1 MDSGDRPVDLRGD
14 APRANGARVI
24 VVGSVNVDLVARA
37 DRLPAPGETITGAV
51 FSRHHGG
58 KGGNQ
63 AVAAARLGARTAF
76 VGAVGSDEFGTDAR
90 RALADEGIDV
100 AGLMT
105 SDAPTGVALIL
116 VDAHGENLISVASGA
131 NGGLTPASALE
142 ALTSIAPKSGD
153 VILVCHEIPTS
164 TVRAV
169 LEAGRRAGATTIL
182 NPAPAVGLDRS
193 TFAFADIVTPNRGEL
208 ATIVAAE
215 SQRVGREARTAASPE
230 AAAMSLL
237 QSSSEGPGVAR
248 AVVVT
253 LGSAGAVV
261 VEAGRDPLDVP
272 AFPVNALDSVGAGD
286 AVNGALA
293 AALAAGSPLPEAT
306 RRAMAAAAL
315 ATTRAGARE
324 GMPTIRELEA
334 FIAAR

>member
-1 MDSGDRPVDLRGD
+1 VTS
-14 APRANGARVI
+14 RVI
-24 VVGSVNVDLVARA
+24 VVGSVNIDLVARA
-37 DRLPAPGETITGAV
+37 DRLPAPGETVTGAV

-63 AVAAARLGARTAF
+63 AVAAARLGASTAF
-76 VGAVGSDEFGTDAR
+76 VGAVGSDEFGADAR
-90 RALADEGIDV
+90 AALSAEGIDV
-100 AGLMT
+100 RGLIT
-105 SDAPTGVALIL
+105 SDGPTGVALVL
-116 VDAHGENLISVASGA
+116 VDADGENLISVASGA
-131 NGGLTPASALE
+131 NGALTPAAALE
-142 ALTSIAPKSGD
+142 ALTSLAPTSAD
-153 VILVCHEIPTS
+153 VVLVCHEIPTS

-169 LEAGRRAGATTIL
+169 LEAGRLAGATTIL

-193 TFAFADIVTPNRGEL
+193 TFAFADLITPNRGEL
-208 ATIVAAE
+208 ATLVAAE
-215 SQRVGREARTAASPE
+215 SRRVGREGRMAASPE
-230 AAAMSLL
+230 AAAASLL
-237 QSSSEGPGVAR
+237 QSSSEGSGVSR

-261 VEAGRDPLDVP
+261 VEAGRDPLDVS

-293 AALAAGSPLPEAT
+293 AALAAGRPLSEAA
-306 RRAMAAAAL
+306 RWAMAAAAL

-324 GMPTIRELEA
+324 GMPTIDELEA